1 MPSPVHGPPFPAI
14 LFPPPG
20 EISFTGGPMIP
31 NGALV
36 FYKGKP
42 ALARN
47 TGDRLELTIPG
58 APAVKVRPK
67 DVELLHPGPLAKVP
81 DPRPDGDFETAWEM
95 SAGETLDLEALCELV
110 FGRAGPEEALACRM
124 EALDGLR
131 FRAEEGSPG
140 FRAVSREER
149 EKEAARRARKE
160 SESADREAFLVR
172 ARAGRFEPGDER
184 FLGEVEAFALGAS
197 QRARILGDLGL
208 PEKPEAVHAWL
219 LKTARWTDA
228 VNPWPTRFGAA
239 AKAPDLG
246 LGPEDDGGRIDLTG
260 MEAWAIDNAW
270 SRDPDDAISFD
281 GRDVWVHVADPA
293 SAILPGS
300 PADREAA
307 DRAATLYLPESS
319 VPMLPDS
326 ALDRFGLGLS
336 GVSRALSVRI
346 SLEPEGSVREAEIL
360 PSFVKVA
367 RLSYG
372 QADPVLGSGP
382 LAELDRIAKV
392 RNDARS
398 AAGAVDIAIPEV
410 RVWVDSGE
418 PRIDPIPEYR
428 SSAVV
433 REMMVLA
440 GEAAARWAFDRSLPF
455 PYYSQEAPQDAAS
468 LPSGLA
474 GEFAKRRLMK
484 AGMAGPQPR
493 AHRGLGVPFY
503 AQFTSPLRRYSDL
516 LAHHQVRAVLAGRK
530 PMAEDEIS
538 ALLGRAAAAAALIR
552 QAERASQLHWTLA
565 WLGRRPGWIGE
576 GVVVGAG
583 NPATVYIPCLGLETR
598 VPLTGTELNKVIS
611 LRLTGVDL
619 ARQEARFEATG

>member
-1 MPSPVHGPPFPAI
+1 
-14 LFPPPG
+14 
-20 EISFTGGPMIP
+20 MIP

-36 FYKGKP
+36 FYKGNP

-47 TGDRLELTIPG
+47 TGDKLELSIPG
-58 APAVKVRPK
+58 ASAVKVRPK
-67 DVELLHPGPLAKVP
+67 DVELLHPGPLAKIP
-81 DPRPDGDFETAWEM
+81 EPRPDGDFETAWEM
-95 SAGETLDLEALCELV
+95 SAGESLTLEGFCELV
-110 FGRAGPEEALACRM
+110 FGCAGPEEALACRL

-131 FRAEEGSPG
+131 FRTEEGTAG
-140 FRAVSREER
+140 FRAASREER
-149 EKEAARRARKE
+149 ERETARRSRKE
-160 SESADREAFLVR
+160 SEAADREAFLSR
-172 ARAGRFEPGDER
+172 ARTGRFEPGDER

-197 QRARILGDLGL
+197 QKARILGDLGL
-208 PEKPEAVHAWL
+208 SEKPEAVHAWL
-219 LKTARWTDA
+219 LKTKRWTDA
-228 VNPWPTRFGAA
+228 VNPWPTRFGVAV
-239 AKAPDLG
+239 KAPDLE
-246 LGPEDDGGRIDLTG
+246 LGPEDDAGRTDLTG
-260 MEAWAIDNAW
+260 MEAWAVDNAW

-300 PADREAA
+300 PADREAS

-346 SLEPEGSVREAEIL
+346 RLDTDGSVRDAEIL

-372 QADPVLGSGP
+372 QADPLLESGP

-392 RNDARS
+392 RNEIRS
-398 AAGAVDIAIPEV
+398 AGGAVDIAIPEV
-410 RVWVDSGE
+410 RVWMDAGE
-418 PRIDPIPEYR
+418 PRIDSIPEYR

-433 REMMVLA
+433 REMMILA

-468 LPSGLA
+468 LPPGLA

-530 PMAEDEIS
+530 PLGEDEIS
-538 ALLGRAAAAAALIR
+538 VLLGCAAAATALIR

-565 WLGRRPGWIGE
+565 FLGRRPGWTGE
-576 GVVVGAG
+576 GIVAG
-583 NPATVYIPCLGLETR
+583 NGSPCSVYIPSLGMETR
-598 VPLTGTELNKVIS
+598 VRLGGTELNANVS
-611 LRLTGVDL
+611 LRLSGVDL
-619 ARQEARFEATG
+619 ARQDARFEPVGP

>member
-1 MPSPVHGPPFPAI
+1 
-14 LFPPPG
+14 
-20 EISFTGGPMIP
+20 MIP

-47 TGDRLELTIPG
+47 AGDKLELSIPG
-58 APAVKVRPK
+58 APGLKVRPK
-67 DVELLHPGPLAKVP
+67 DVELLHPGPLSKIPEA
-81 DPRPDGDFETAWEM
+81 RRDGDFETAWEM
-95 SAGETLDLEALCELV
+95 SAGEALTLEALCELV
-110 FGRAGPEEALACRM
+110 FGRAGPEEALACRL
-124 EALDGLR
+124 EAADGLR
-131 FRAEEGSPG
+131 FRAEEVIGG
-140 FRAVSREER
+140 FRAATREER

-160 SESADREAFLVR
+160 TEASDREAFLAR

-197 QRARILGDLGL
+197 QKARILGDLGL
-208 PEKPEAVHAWL
+208 SDKPEAVHAWL
-219 LKTARWTDA
+219 LKTGRWTDA
-228 VNPWPTRFGAA
+228 VNPWPVRFGAA
-239 AKAPDLG
+239 AKAPDLE
-246 LGPEDDGGRIDLTG
+246 LGPEDDTGRVDLTN

-270 SRDPDDAISFD
+270 SRDPDDAVSFD

-300 PADREAA
+300 PPDREAS
-307 DRAATLYLPESS
+307 DRAATLYLPEGS

-326 ALDRFGLGLS
+326 ALERFGLGLS

-346 SLEPEGSVREAEIL
+346 SLEPDGSIREAEIL
-360 PSFVKVA
+360 PTLVKVA

-372 QADPVLGSGP
+372 GADPLLGSGP
-382 LAELDRIAKV
+382 LADLDRIASI
-392 RNDARS
+392 RS
-398 AAGAVDIAIPEV
+398 ESRTAAGAVDIAIPEV

-418 PRIDPIPEYR
+418 PRIDAIPDFR

-440 GEAAARWAFDRSLPF
+440 GEASARWAFDRSLPF
-455 PYYSQEAPQDAAS
+455 PYYSQEAPQDSAS
-468 LPSGLA
+468 LPAGLA

-516 LAHHQVRAVLAGRK
+516 LAHHQVRAFLAGRN
-530 PMAEDEIS
+530 PLGEDEIS

-552 QAERASQLHWTLA
+552 QVERASQLHWTLA
-565 WLGRRPGWIGE
+565 FLGRRPGWTGE
-576 GVVVGAG
+576 GILVGNG
-583 NPATVYIPCLGLETR
+583 NPASVYIPGLGMETR
-598 VPLTGTELNKVIS
+598 VRLGGTELNATVS

-619 ARQEARFEATG
+619 ARQEARFEVAEA